1 MDFGCGAGGE
11 VAGFLAG
18 AGRRAILRPLVT
30 HPLLA
35 VLLALVSGA
44 ASAAPRLLAI
54 HPLVVSDAE
63 PADAAEL
70 TRHFEALLAKV
81 PTPKVDAATVARFLD
96 GQPGK
101 HCAAD
106 DAGCFAGLAE
116 ASGATRILF
125 VSMRLYP
132 VVVSGRLLGADG
144 KALAEAPL
152 KKVDKPKGKLL
163 DAAKQALSDLV
174 QALPLD
180 ATSELLVPL
189 VKDPPPAPE
198 KGVGVVVPPENPVVP
213 PVVPVKPKEEPG
225 WERPVGLVLG
235 GVGVVGLA
243 AGGVL
248 LITATDRFNKAAE
261 GSHGADLPQLRE
273 LQSQAQAQQLTGAL
287 FLGVGVVALASGGYL
302 VLTHGAEEA
311 GPSAALV
318 ALPGGVAVVG
328 QFP

>member
-1 MDFGCGAGGE
+1 MK
-11 VAGFLAG
+11 
-18 AGRRAILRPLVT
+18 R
-30 HPLLA
+30 LA
-35 VLLALVSGA
+35 VFLALVSGV

-70 TRHFEALLAKV
+70 SRHFEALLAKV

-96 GQPGK
+96 SQPGK

-106 DAGCFAGLAE
+106 SAECFAGLAE

-144 KALAEAPL
+144 KAVAEAPL
-152 KKVDKPKGKLL
+152 KKVEKPKGKLL
-163 DAAKQALSDLV
+163 DAAKQALGELV

-198 KGVGVVVPPENPVVP
+198 KGVGVVPPGNPVAP
-213 PVVPVKPKEEPG
+213 PSPPSPPKEEPG
-225 WERPVGLVLG
+225 WARPVGLVLG

-248 LITATDRFNKAAE
+248 LATATDRFNKAAE

-273 LQSQAQAQQLTGAL
+273 LQSQAQVQQLTGAL
-287 FLGVGVVALASGGYL
+287 LLGVGAVALASGGYL
-302 VLTHGAEEA
+302 VLSHGADEA
-311 GPSAALV
+311 GPRAALV